1 MELDKTP
8 PSKVD
13 DANGGGGGGG
23 GSSLTLPYL
32 ICLKTSGD
40 FLKLEKFLRHQL
52 QCQGSTCSFLQ
63 SADYAAVKIAVTH
76 TFHGRVSVGI
86 SVPQIVCIP
95 NSSLILCLMDNHST
109 IMVREQVTSVV
120 PITVS
125 VPGKKKRKCMVEE
138 KGENGDVDGVDEPCK
153 PPPPPKGSL
162 DLSRLESNFV
172 MAIGKQRHVGN
183 AVTD

>member
-13 DANGGGGGGG
+13 DANGGGGGG

-95 NSSLILCLMDNHST
+95 NSSLILCLMDNHNST
-109 IMVREQVTSVV
+109 PIQSHFCFVLMMASV
-120 PITVS
+120 
-125 VPGKKKRKCMVEE
+125 
-138 KGENGDVDGVDEPCK
+138 
-153 PPPPPKGSL
+153 SL
-162 DLSRLESNFV
+162 FQALSNSSTHLPF
-172 MAIGKQRHVGN
+172 I
-183 AVTD
+183 